1 MDPKTGMALVL
12 TKALY
17 DQIRDLSDNAAAS
30 IESLENPKLSFVT
43 GDVLR
48 SQIVCANIG
57 DYYQAVSLDESERAE
72 IAAVLR
78 KYHGRINEI
87 LSGCSLKLSP
97 AINEMIRQGEKFRQ
111 EMRLQAVGLSAEKGK
126 RS

>member
-1 MDPKTGMALVL
+1 MDPKTGMALAL

-30 IESLENPKLSFVT
+30 IESLENPKLSYVA

-48 SQIVCANIG
+48 GQIVCANTG
-57 DYYQAVSLDESERAE
+57 GYYQAVSLNDSERAE

-78 KYHGRINEI
+78 KYHGRIVEI

-97 AINEMIRQGEKFRQ
+97 AINEMIREGEKFRQ
-111 EMRLQAVGLSAEKGK
+111 EMRSQAGSLAEKGAK
-126 RS
+126 K